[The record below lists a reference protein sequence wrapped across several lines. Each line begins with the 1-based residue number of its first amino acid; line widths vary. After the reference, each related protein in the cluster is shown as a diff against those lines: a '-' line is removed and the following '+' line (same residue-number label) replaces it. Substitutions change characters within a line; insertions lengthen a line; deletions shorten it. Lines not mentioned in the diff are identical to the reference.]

1 VLASIVPWSTFYVN
15 PVAGTPYAV
24 VQFFL
29 LNIYIYGFNGSFYF
43 SGNGYISGSSN
54 VWYRAG
60 AVGTTFIVLQI
71 FLTLVAST
79 MTCSIGPNGSNKRMS
94 GFVLLLAFIS
104 CVITWCAY
112 YATLAP
118 SAAQLNASQWI
129 LSNVLQVTG
138 NVTGGFSAGPALQVI
153 TTVLLGACVYLAY
166 TEEEEEPPPF
176 VPAPSNVV
184 VINGA
189 AYVTS
194 PAYMTGGY
202 YNGYYPG
209 KVMGPAQGVQP
220 QMVQMV
226 PVPVQ
231 AVNVP
236 MQAAPAPAVA
246 PTTQTSVESESTS
259 V

>member
-1 VLASIVPWSTFYVN
+1 M
-15 PVAGTPYAV
+15 
-24 VQFFL
+24 Q
-29 LNIYIYGFNGSFYF
+29 
-43 SGNGYISGSSN
+43 
-54 VWYRAG
+54 
-60 AVGTTFIVLQI
+60 IVLQI

-104 CVITWCAY
+104 CVITWCVY

-118 SAAQLNASQWI
+118 ATAQANASQWI

-153 TTVLLGACVYLAY
+153 TTVLLAACVFLAY

-209 KVMGPAQGVQP
+209 KVVGPAQTVQP

-236 MQAAPAPAVA
+236 MQVVAPAPVA
-246 PTTQTSVESESTS
+246 AAPPTQTSVESTA